1 MASPFS
7 RWIAL
12 AISVIAAVGIAATV
26 VSTQSPDDL
35 KAVLRELEAIK
46 KELAEVK
53 ALVQQ
58 QRAAVPAPAPAPAR
72 PNALG
77 KMVDVAGA
85 AFKGRADA
93 PITIV
98 EFSDYQCPFCAR
110 HVAQTIP
117 SLDKE
122 YIESGKVKYVFR
134 NYPIES
140 IHPNAMRAAVAAEC
154 ASEQQKFWPMHDRL
168 FANQQMLAEPQLTVH
183 ATAVGLTASAF
194 QACLKSG
201 KFDARIRK
209 DMNDAVAIGITGTP
223 GFAIGKTNGSNP
235 IRVDAFIPGARA
247 FAGFKTEIDRL
258 LAQ

>member
-1 MASPFS
+1 MAVC
-7 RWIAL
+7 IL
-12 AISVIAAVGIAATV
+12 AAAVVTATV
-26 VSTQSPDDL
+26 VSTQTPDDI

-58 QRAAVPAPAPAPAR
+58 QRAAAPAPAPAR
-72 PNALG
+72 PSAIG
-77 KMVDVAGA
+77 KMVEVAGA

-110 HVAQTIP
+110 HVMQTIP
-117 SLDKE
+117 GLDKE
-122 YIESGKVKYVFR
+122 YIETGKVKYVFR

-140 IHPNAMRAAVAAEC
+140 IHPNAFRAAVAAEC
-154 ASEQQKFWPMHDRL
+154 ANEQQKFWPMHDRL
-168 FANQQMLAEPQLTVH
+168 FANQQLLAAAQLPVH
-183 ATAVGLTASAF
+183 ATAVGLNASAF
-194 QACLKSG
+194 QACLVSG
-201 KFDARIRK
+201 KFDAKIRK

-235 IRVDAFIPGARA
+235 IRVEAFIPGARA
-247 FAGFKTEIDRL
+247 FAGFKSELDRL